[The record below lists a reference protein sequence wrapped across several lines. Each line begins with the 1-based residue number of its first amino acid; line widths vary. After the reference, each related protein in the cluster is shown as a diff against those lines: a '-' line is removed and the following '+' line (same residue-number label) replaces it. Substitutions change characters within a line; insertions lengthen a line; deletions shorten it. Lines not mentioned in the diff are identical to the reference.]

1 MVSAETCDILISWS
15 SERRRR
21 ANALERAGPE
31 HSMKCLIFLRQV
43 ENTQHMYIF
52 AIPIYFIA
60 NSISGNSLVFPTSCH
75 LSVQSVTRGS
85 FYFCMDIK
93 VVKFSNNSPV
103 SKLAPNLSEGS
114 WLPSSYLT
122 NMRVQL
128 EQNPLAL
135 GQGMSCHSFSLA
147 ALWVFGFKMIF
158 SGTKL
163 FLNVVHTGRTSVA
176 FCILTS
182 SSSELLRSPRLVEL
196 NGSMGL
202 T

>member
-1 MVSAETCDILISWS
+1 MFWE
-15 SERRRR
+15 
-21 ANALERAGPE
+21 E
-31 HSMKCLIFLRQV
+31 HSWAFYEVLNISHTGWKYSAHAHLCYSHWFV
-43 ENTQHMYIF
+43 ATC
-52 AIPIYFIA
+52 
-60 NSISGNSLVFPTSCH
+60 ISGNILICPTSCH
-75 LSVQSVTRGS
+75 LSMQSVTKGL

-93 VVKFSNNSPV
+93 VVKFSNISPLC
-103 SKLAPNLSEGS
+103 KLAPNLSEGNC
-114 WLPSSYLT
+114 LPSSYIT
-122 NMRVQL
+122 TMRIQL

-147 ALWVFGFKMIF
+147 ALRVFGFKMSF
-158 SGTKL
+158 SGTQL

-182 SSSELLRSPRLVEL
+182 SSSERLRSPRLVEL